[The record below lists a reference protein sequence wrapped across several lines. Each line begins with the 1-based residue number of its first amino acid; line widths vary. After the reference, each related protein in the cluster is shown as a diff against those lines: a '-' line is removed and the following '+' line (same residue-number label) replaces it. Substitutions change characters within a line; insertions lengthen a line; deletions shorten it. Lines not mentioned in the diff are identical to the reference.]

1 MVYHCHVT
9 PENGPSPK
17 KERIT
22 CWEGTLP
29 PIIMKVPEKRV
40 PPKIVAFQTLP
51 LSTSMIVGEKVIK
64 TNDKNTKNGSN
75 YHDDNGNDS
84 DGIDVLVIISN
95 M

>member
-1 MVYHCHVT
+1 
-9 PENGPSPK
+9 
-17 KERIT
+17 
-22 CWEGTLP
+22 
-29 PIIMKVPEKRV
+29 MKVPEKRV
-40 PPKIVAFQTLP
+40 PAKIVAFQALP

-95 M
+95 MLWQRIVVSTA